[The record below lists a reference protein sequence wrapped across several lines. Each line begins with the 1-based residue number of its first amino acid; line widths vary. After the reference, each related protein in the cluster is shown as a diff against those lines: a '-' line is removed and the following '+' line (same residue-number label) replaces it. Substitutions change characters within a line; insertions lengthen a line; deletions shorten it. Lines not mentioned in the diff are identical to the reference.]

1 MTAKFTQHNGENY
14 REQLNRLIE
23 ANKLFNE
30 QDFQIPEEDEEIEPN
45 LIKVYEKLFISRSE
59 Q

>member
-14 REQLNRLIE
+14 REQL
-23 ANKLFNE
+23 NKLFNE